1 MKHLLITIAAVLLV
15 GCEPRI
21 SINKA
26 AAFGDIDRVKL
37 SLIHGEDVNHESKNG
52 YTPLLHAAAN
62 GHKEIVELLLSKGAN
77 INAKTKDGESSL
89 FFAALHGRKEISSIL
104 INHGSNV
111 NAENSIYV
119 EIMLGKIDSV
129 KARLSEGTVQANY
142 SGKWGT
148 PILHTASS
156 WNEKEIIELLISEGA
171 NINYQFLGTATAL
184 DWAIGHKETADLLR
198 KNGAKTGEEL
208 KAEGK

>member
-1 MKHLLITIAAVLLV
+1 MKNILTVITALVLV

-37 SLIHGEDVNHESKNG
+37 SLIRGEDVNHESKNG

-62 GHKEIVELLLSKGAN
+62 GHKEIVEFLLSKGAN

-104 INHGSNV
+104 INHGGNV
-111 NAENSIYV
+111 NEENSIYV
-119 EIMLGKIDSV
+119 EIMLGKI
-129 KARLSEGTVQANY
+129 
-142 SGKWGT
+142 
-148 PILHTASS
+148 
-156 WNEKEIIELLISEGA
+156 
-171 NINYQFLGTATAL
+171 
-184 DWAIGHKETADLLR
+184 
-198 KNGAKTGEEL
+198 
-208 KAEGK
+208 